1 MSDSANNDITRCFIE
16 NFDPVVI
23 HTGDEKTVSPA
34 VTLTDREYHKMRD
47 ISIKIIRGV
56 GVATGGCNIQFAVNP
71 DDGRVV
77 VIERNLRA
85 SRSPAL
91 ASKATRYPIANIA
104 TKLSLGYTLDEVV
117 DDITCTT
124 TAAFEPALDYAVVK
138 VPRFAFEK
146 FPAADATLTTTMK
159 AVGEVMSFGRNFTE
173 ALQKA
178 LRSLEQ
184 NNDAELDFTIP
195 DATETAA

>member
-1 MSDSANNDITRCFIE
+1 SS
-16 NFDPVVI
+16 
-23 HTGDEKTVSPA
+23 
-34 VTLTDREYHKMRD
+34 
-47 ISIKIIRGV
+47 
-56 GVATGGCNIQFAVNP
+56 
-71 DDGRVV
+71 
-77 VIERNLRA
+77 
-85 SRSPAL
+85 AL
-91 ASKATRYPIANIA
+91 ASKATGYPIAKIA

-117 DDITCTT
+117 NDITGTT
-124 TAAFEPALDYAVVK
+124 TAAFEPALDHAVVK

-184 NNDAELDFTIP
+184 NNYAELDFTIQ
-195 DATETAA
+195 DAIITTYL

>member
-1 MSDSANNDITRCFIE
+1 SKRDWSSDVCSSDLF
-16 NFDPVVI
+16 F
-23 HTGDEKTVSPA
+23 
-34 VTLTDREYHKMRD
+34 
-47 ISIKIIRGV
+47 
-56 GVATGGCNIQFAVNP
+56 
-71 DDGRVV
+71 
-77 VIERNLRA
+77 
-85 SRSPAL
+85 
-91 ASKATRYPIANIA
+91 
-104 TKLSLGYTLDEVV
+104 
-117 DDITCTT
+117 
-124 TAAFEPALDYAVVK
+124 K

-195 DATETAA
+195 DATETAALLEIGRASCREEGDIV